1 MKKIITVTMM
11 LFIGT
16 LITGCGSSAEDL
28 LGTSHTVNEETG
40 EEGSK
45 DGVSFYDEVFNGIW
59 QKENSHLLLYVVG
72 DGTVYMGDL
81 GDSDDGLMCEE
92 NNKYIGEINGGKLY
106 IINVKNPEM
115 QNTYEQ
121 VDDKLVDEQGV
132 YWHYVK
138 DSTSLV
144 RDE

>member
-28 LGTSHTVNEETG
+28 LGTSHTVDEET
-40 EEGSK
+40 
-45 DGVSFYDEVFNGIW
+45 
-59 QKENSHLLLYVVG
+59 G